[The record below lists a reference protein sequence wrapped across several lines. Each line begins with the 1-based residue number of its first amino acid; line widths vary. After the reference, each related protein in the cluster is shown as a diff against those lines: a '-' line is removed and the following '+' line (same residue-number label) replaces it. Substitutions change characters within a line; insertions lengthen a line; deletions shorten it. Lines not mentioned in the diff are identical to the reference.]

1 MKKIFISSTF
11 KDMQIERDAI
21 RDIASP
27 SINQFAHKYGDQ
39 IDFCDLRWGID
50 TKDLES
56 FEKSTKVID
65 VCFEE
70 IARSENVFILL
81 LGDRYGSI
89 PDKNIASYVVDKYDL
104 DSTDVDR
111 SITTMEYEYAL
122 KSKDRI
128 VLCYYRQTSG
138 SGIPEMYL
146 SDTGVQLERL
156 EKFRDSVEKNTRVK
170 MIPYTMKFVDGK
182 PVDDDVREF
191 CDRIVDDLEEIYQKE
206 WSEVEKLSQFAKE
219 QRRQWAFINDKKR
232 LFYAREN
239 DLEKCVDLIEKEDNQ
254 VVVCKGKMGY
264 GKSTLFSGI
273 ADHFRTR
280 GIDVLPFIGGLT
292 DESDDAI
299 DILKNII
306 RFLQEEV
313 NDISEL
319 SSNDVSALQNEL
331 VSLSNRF
338 AQNDRHLIIMIDAL
352 DQIDCFSGFGKLPF
366 IPKGI
371 NKNIKFFMTCVN
383 DYLVNAD
390 ETYLLHGLS
399 IDDKNKT
406 IAGICQSIGREL
418 NEEVVDSI
426 IKRNQSDNPLYISF
440 LIQRLIMMGQDDFEW
455 IRKDRDNRN
464 ITSRQ
469 ISIIESC
476 TDNLDELGSDN
487 FIEIE
492 KRINPFVSKVAL
504 DGIAESRFGLRISD
518 ISSICGNKW
527 NYLDFSRLINYFND
541 FFIVRSD
548 GRYDFNH
555 RCIREGIQRRIDK
568 EGRTKEVNNILLR
581 HMEALEETD
590 EVRIGE
596 IGYHIIKADDRD
608 FMFRYLNK
616 YALSDNYQLMIAFAK
631 AIKPLVL
638 KDGGEWIN
646 KYTDSLTDED
656 RYTASLWF
664 VSYYLNGQF
673 KDSLE
678 EALIIL
684 PILKKAEKIFDL
696 HRDDM
701 SDENRE
707 KFSDSILGSISRL
720 SHFMEENENSFEY
733 AKKRLEDAKKYF
745 NWKDDPNEKYK
756 LYLEY
761 YNYIVIVKSSQDKG
775 VLWNTIEVAEQG
787 LKMMD
792 TEAWKVHDA
801 HDRIVPYIDCIGEMY
816 HHLDNIDKSYEL
828 YKKGYEL
835 RQRHYELHPSTDNRI
850 SVCGGRDNVAR
861 LEIIRG
867 EYLKAYEL
875 YKESIGVYDSIG
887 DMIQYYKN
895 EAGEGD
901 TKHQYIT
908 FVGRSYIDGAKVAKI
923 VYSGNKS
930 TMVMDNII
938 AWTFKALN
946 YFMYSYHISGWNDE
960 KRYLKDALDFT
971 QNIILIAPRGKYA
984 DLNIDYYSWMKMAE
998 QWTYEKSSD
1007 ENHILYLN
1015 ILKLVIFILVHF
1027 LGSDSSEEAKKIILE
1042 YGLREIDQ
1050 FNESEQDEIKK
1061 MYNFF
1066 LAQESRIKKAGEEN
1080 KQEKEN
1086 ELTVEVLSALKS
1098 KLKYTSLT
1106 IGDKVGDLLNNAV
1119 LEYARGI
1126 DRKSV
1131 IAIEEKIYKRLFKK
1145 ELRGI
1150 IFAKRDLWSNYL
1162 PDNSRLP
1169 YKDIKEIGFY
1179 GDEVKIALK
1188 SGKSIIVDFGDS
1200 NDKVIAIIQAVIGDR
1215 Q

>member
-27 SINQFAHKYGDQ
+27 SINKLAHKYGDQ

-50 TKDLES
+50 TKNLES

-70 IARSENVFILL
+70 IERSDNVFILL

-89 PDKNIASYVVDKYDL
+89 PDPNIISYVVNKYDL
-104 DSTDVDR
+104 DSTDVNR

-122 KSKDRI
+122 KNKERI

-146 SDTGVQLERL
+146 SDIGVQLERL

-406 IAGICQSIGREL
+406 IAGICRSIGREL

-476 TDNLDELGSDN
+476 TDNLDELGADN
-487 FIEIE
+487 FIEIG

-504 DGIAESRFGLRISD
+504 EGIAESRYGLRISD
-518 ISSICGNKW
+518 ISCICGNKW
-527 NYLDFSRLINYFND
+527 NYLDFSRLIHYFND
-541 FFIVRSD
+541 FFVIRSD
-548 GRYDFNH
+548 GRYDYNH

-568 EGRTKEVNNILLR
+568 EGRSKEVNSILLQ
-581 HMEALEETD
+581 HLDTLEEAD
-590 EVRIGE
+590 EVRISE
-596 IGYHIIKADDRD
+596 IGYHIVKADDRD
-608 FMFRYLNK
+608 YMLKYLNK
-616 YALSDNYQLMIAFAK
+616 YALSGQTQLMIEFARS
-631 AIKPLVL
+631 IKPLMY
-638 KDGGEWIN
+638 KQGGVWI
-646 KYTDSLTDED
+646 KEYTESLISED
-656 RYTASLWF
+656 QYTASLWF

-678 EALIIL
+678 DAYIIL
-684 PILKKAEKIFDL
+684 PVLEAAEKVLDV
-696 HRDDM
+696 HKENM
-701 SDENRE
+701 SDKNRDL
-707 KFSDSILGSISRL
+707 FSDRILGTISHL
-720 SHFMEENENSFEY
+720 SHFMDKNDDSIIY
-733 AKKRLEDAKKYF
+733 AKKRLDDAKRLL
-745 NWKDDPNEKYK
+745 NWRDDPNEKYK

-761 YNYIVIVKSSQDKG
+761 YDYIVIAKSSQDKE

-787 LKMMD
+787 LNMMD
-792 TEAWKVHDA
+792 AEAWKVYDA
-801 HDRIVPYIDCIGEMY
+801 HESIVPYIDCIGEMY

-828 YKKGYEL
+828 YKKGLEL
-835 RQRHYELHPSTDNRI
+835 RQRHYELHPSIDNKI
-850 SVCGGRDNVAR
+850 SVCGGRDNVSR
-861 LEIIRG
+861 MEVIRG
-867 EYLKAYEL
+867 RYSKAYEL
-875 YKESIGVYDSIG
+875 YKENIEIYDSIG
-887 DMIQYYKN
+887 DMIQYYRDKS
-895 EAGEGD
+895 GEES
-901 TKHQYIT
+901 TMHQYIS
-908 FVGRSYIDGAKVAKI
+908 FVGMSYIDGAQVARILYFVSKSSQILNNMI
-923 VYSGNKS
+923 VW
-930 TMVMDNII
+930 MI
-938 AWTFKALN
+938 KAVN
-946 YFMYSYHISGWNDE
+946 YFMYSYHISGWNEE
-960 KRYLKDALDFT
+960 KRNLKDALEFT
-971 QNIILIAPRGKYA
+971 QSVIKTTPKGQYKNIKINYF
-984 DLNIDYYSWMKMAE
+984 SWMKMAD
-998 QWTYEKSSD
+998 QWVYEKPSE
-1007 ENHILYLN
+1007 ENQLLYLK
-1015 ILKLVIFILVHF
+1015 ILKILIGMLEHF
-1027 LGSDSSEEAKKIILE
+1027 SGGDFSEEAKKFILE
-1042 YGLREIDQ
+1042 YGLKNINQ
-1050 FNESEQDEIKK
+1050 FNESEREEIRR

-1066 LAQESRIKKAGEEN
+1066 LVQESRIKKAGEEN

-1131 IAIEEKIYKRLFKK
+1131 IAIEEKIHKNLFKK

-1150 IFAKRDLWSNYL
+1150 IFAKRDLWSSYI
-1162 PDNSRLP
+1162 PDNPRLP
-1169 YKDIKEIGFY
+1169 YKDIKEIGLY
-1179 GDEVKIALK
+1179 GDEVKLLLK

-1200 NDKVIAIIQAVIGDR
+1200 NDKVVAIIQAVIGDR